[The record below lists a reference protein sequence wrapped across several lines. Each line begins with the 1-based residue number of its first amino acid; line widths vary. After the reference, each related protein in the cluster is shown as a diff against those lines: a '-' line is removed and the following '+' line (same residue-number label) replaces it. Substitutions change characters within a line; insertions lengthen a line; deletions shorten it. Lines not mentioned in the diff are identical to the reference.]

1 MEINWA
7 FFQTAPWW
15 KIFLVV
21 VCAALFVGMFIFGL
35 WMLYKFATYKVD
47 REWWKHINDEPPQ
60 EVKE

>member
-15 KIFLVV
+15 QIFLVV
-21 VCAALFVGMFIFGL
+21 VCTALFVGMLVFGL

-47 REWWKHINDEPPQ
+47 MEWWKHIDGEPP
-60 EVKE
+60 KEDA